1 MACTPAEAAR
11 LLEEIDGR
19 PAASQGVRVEALQP
33 LWSGMGGVFLL
44 DGRVILKKALFA
56 PPGVGGQNPLSLARY
71 TASYRTEARFYEL
84 HAARLLAP
92 PVSIELPR
100 PLRTC
105 VHGDAEWANMLFRRD
120 VDGRLVAQLYDFQFV
135 GRAPP
140 TKDVAYLLYTATDAP
155 YGSAEE
161 RSLVAHYHAELT
173 SVLHARGIAPPGLAA
188 FEQSLDVASADLAR
202 FLVGWGWWARPGL
215 AARTRKLLDEL
226 DGGTQLSAS
235 LYATALAA
243 ARPASFGRRAGRGG
257 AA

>member
-1 MACTPAEAAR
+1 MPACVV
-11 LLEEIDGR
+11 
-19 PAASQGVRVEALQP
+19 Q
-33 LWSGMGGVFLL
+33 
-44 DGRVILKKALFA
+44 
-56 PPGVGGQNPLSLARY
+56 
-71 TASYRTEARFYEL
+71 
-84 HAARLLAP
+84 
-92 PVSIELPR
+92 
-100 PLRTC
+100 
-105 VHGDAEWANMLFRRD
+105 
-120 VDGRLVAQLYDFQFV
+120 
-135 GRAPP
+135 
-140 TKDVAYLLYTATDAP
+140 DVAYLLYTATDAP